1 MVKQVF
7 TYMVEYTSRENGKD
21 LIPLKTRRKVFIDFQ
36 IIFCFDSNFMQLRPA
51 VSGSNQ
57 QNRKYARYFRDI

>member
-21 LIPLKTRRKVFIDFQ
+21 LIPLKTRRKVLIDFQ
-36 IIFCFDSNFMQLRPA
+36 IIFCFDSNFM
-51 VSGSNQ
+51 
-57 QNRKYARYFRDI
+57 